1 MIPDYHILDAFF
13 AFADEN
19 KEGKYTPSYYNC
31 PNLTILY
38 IFQIKKKKK
47 KKTRIVTSLS
57 IFSKEKKAAQY
68 EFVSVTWENI
78 HTFWKEIKHKQIV
91 KCMVICHGIIIL
103 LLLSLIL
110 LL

>member
-19 KEGKYTPSYYNC
+19 KKGKYTPSYYNC

-38 IFQIKKKKK
+38 IFQIKK
-47 KKTRIVTSLS
+47 TRIVTPLS

-68 EFVSVTWENI
+68 EFVSVTWENK
-78 HTFWKEIKHKQIV
+78 HTFWKEIKTNK
-91 KCMVICHGIIIL
+91 L
-103 LLLSLIL
+103 
-110 LL
+110 

>member
-1 MIPDYHILDAFF
+1 MIPDYHILDALF
-13 AFADEN
+13 ALAEEN

-31 PNLTILY
+31 LNLTILY
-38 IFQIKKKKK
+38 IFHI
-47 KKTRIVTSLS
+47 KKTRIVTPLS
-57 IFSKEKKAAQY
+57 IFSKEKKAAQH
-68 EFVSVTWENI
+68 EFVSVTWENM